1 MSGDERKSKPSAWS
15 SGVTL
20 AVLAAICT
28 ALVALTW
35 QLTAPRIAAN
45 EKAYLEESLKP
56 ALANVFYDNDLAEST
71 LILEPPHDLPGAEQ
85 AIIYRLYSGGEPA
98 AAAFVV
104 SAREGYAGPIRL
116 LIGVDYSGALSGV
129 RVIAHRETP
138 GLGDRIESSKSDWLR
153 QFESASLESPP
164 TDQWAIRR
172 DGGTF
177 DALTGASIT
186 PRAVVKA
193 VKETLLYFEANR
205 DRIFAAEG
213 VEGEPPL
220 QDPGDETTGEKS
232 GETTDQ

>member
-1 MSGDERKSKPSAWS
+1 MSDNRRKRNPSSLS
-15 SGVTL
+15 SGLTL

-35 QLTAPRIAAN
+35 RLTAPCIAAN

-85 AIIYRLYSGGEPA
+85 AIIYRLYSRDEPV

-116 LIGVDYSGALSGV
+116 LIGVEYSGALSGV

-138 GLGDRIESSKSDWLR
+138 GLGDQIESSKSDWLM
-153 QFESASLESPP
+153 QFDGVSLESPP
-164 TDQWAIRR
+164 RERWAIRR
-172 DGGTF
+172 DGGAF

-186 PRAVVKA
+186 PRAVIKA

-213 VEGEPPL
+213 EEGELPL
-220 QDPGDETTGEKS
+220 QGPA
-232 GETTDQ
+232 GETTRETTEQ

>member
-1 MSGDERKSKPSAWS
+1 MSDDRRKGKAPAWS
-15 SGVTL
+15 SGITL

-28 ALVALTW
+28 ALVAFTW
-35 QLTAPRIAAN
+35 RLTAPRIAAN
-45 EKAYLEESLKP
+45 EKAYLEESLRP

-85 AIIYRLYSGGEPA
+85 AIIYRLYSEGEPA

-116 LIGVDYSGALSGV
+116 LIGVEHSGALSGV

-138 GLGDRIESSKSDWLR
+138 GLGDRIESSKSDWLE
-153 QFESASLESPP
+153 QFEGASLDSPP
-164 TDQWAIRR
+164 RERWAIRR
-172 DGGTF
+172 DGGAF

-186 PRAVVKA
+186 PRAVIKA

-205 DRIFAAEG
+205 ERIFAAEG
-213 VEGEPPL
+213 EDGDLPL
-220 QDPGDETTGEKS
+220 QDPADEATER
-232 GETTDQ
+232 

>member
-1 MSGDERKSKPSAWS
+1 MSDDRQQRKPPAWS
-15 SGVTL
+15 SGLTL

-35 QLTAPRIAAN
+35 RLTAPRIAAN

-71 LILEPPHDLPGAEQ
+71 LVLEPPHDLPGTERAV
-85 AIIYRLYSGGEPA
+85 IYRLYSQGEPV

-116 LIGVDYSGALSGV
+116 LVGVEYSGALSGV
-129 RVIAHRETP
+129 RVLAHRETP
-138 GLGDRIESSKSDWLR
+138 GLGDQIESSKSDWLE
-153 QFESASLESPP
+153 QFNGASLESPP
-164 TDQWAIRR
+164 RDEWAIRR

-186 PRAVVKA
+186 PRAVIKA

-205 DRIFAAEG
+205 DEIFSAL
-213 VEGEPPL
+213 GEEEDAPL
-220 QDPGDETTGEKS
+220 EDSTEKAT
-232 GETTDQ
+232 ER